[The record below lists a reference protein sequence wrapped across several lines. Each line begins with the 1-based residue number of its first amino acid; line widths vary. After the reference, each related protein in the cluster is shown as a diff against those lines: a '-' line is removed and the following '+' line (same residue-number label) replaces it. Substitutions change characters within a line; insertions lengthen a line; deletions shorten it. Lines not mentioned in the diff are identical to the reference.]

1 MARSRSQDGNM
12 PHKINNQSSITN
24 AKRHCI
30 SALHPW
36 RHKFRCCTALLW
48 TVSWHQQ
55 PPIKCSTEGVDWME
69 ILSTD
74 RKEFP
79 FSRPLQWNIWWVAEW
94 KFSPLTGKKLSW
106 VVCFMDCESLW
117 LPGDCISVVE
127 HRQLKPGALGY
138 GWLFTFLCFTSK
150 TYIFP
155 SEATCSYSNQPCIW
169 EACTENPSLE
179 LKKVKTKL
187 YGLENYRVKHTSSVH
202 NYFKQSCHKLKWQL
216 WIHQQQK

>member
-1 MARSRSQDGNM
+1 MTWQGLDLKTVICHTRSTIRARSQMQNVTAFPLYTPDVINSVAAPHCSERSVDT
-12 PHKINNQSSITN
+12 SS
-24 AKRHCI
+24 
-30 SALHPW
+30 HPSNVPL
-36 RHKFRCCTALLW
+36 KG
-48 TVSWHQQ
+48 
-55 PPIKCSTEGVDWME
+55 ST
-69 ILSTD
+69 
-74 RKEFP
+74 
-79 FSRPLQWNIWWVAEW
+79 EW